1 MSKNIIYDCISTRIN
16 SFFMLLKLLL
26 VCDVSWNATIIENF
40 YIRTEYLIYYYHR
53 ITCGIS
59 YYDLLAHERPA
70 PQLLRERC
78 RGVEA
83 RSVNSCCCWI
93 FSGVKKT
100 FRPKGMDVLSRCI
113 LSSRGP
119 IWICVFFVTNKNQ
132 EGKALIFVAK
142 SGSIIFFH
150 FFFLAETI
158 QLSFPLKQL
167 GIRLKAPGCTDTPWE
182 NRLEAARLVRW
193 CEFPSALSLLYCKL
207 LHLFRQKLRS
217 IQFSKRHRG
226 MHKSTFESHMIF
238 MPSVVW
244 DLWKVKQVP
253 KIP

>member
-1 MSKNIIYDCISTRIN
+1 
-16 SFFMLLKLLL
+16 MLLKLLL
-26 VCDVSWNATIIENF
+26 VCDVSWNASIEIF

-59 YYDLLAHERPA
+59 YDLLAHERPA
-70 PQLLRERC
+70 PQHLRERC
-78 RGVEA
+78 LGAEA
-83 RSVNSCCCWI
+83 RSVNSCSCWI

-113 LSSRGP
+113 LSSRGQSGF
-119 IWICVFFVTNKNQ
+119 VFFCYQQKTR
-132 EGKALIFVAK
+132 KAKIFVAK
-142 SGSIIFFH
+142 SGSIIFFI
-150 FFFLAETI
+150 FFFAETI
-158 QLSFPLKQL
+158 QVSFPLKQL

-207 LHLFRQKLRS
+207 LHLFRQKLRP
-217 IQFSKRHRG
+217 IQFSIRHRG